1 MYAEGISKVGDILDL
16 ATEMEIITKRGSFY
30 SYGDL
35 RLAQGRENAK
45 EFLRANPDLAE
56 EIEAQ
61 IRNALLPP
69 PVMPL

>member
-16 ATEMEIITKRGSFY
+16 ATELDLIQKRGSFY

-45 EFLRANPDLAE
+45 DFLRDNLDLAD
-56 EIEAQ
+56 EIETA
-61 IRNALLPP
+61 IREALLPP

>member
-16 ATEMEIITKRGSFY
+16 SVELDLIEKRGSFY

-45 EFLRANPDLAE
+45 DFLRENPDLAE
-56 EIEAQ
+56 EIEAA
-61 IRNALLPP
+61 IREGLLPP
-69 PVMPL
+69 PIMPL

>member
-16 ATEMEIITKRGSFY
+16 ATELDIIQKRGSFY
-30 SYGDL
+30 SYDDL

-45 EFLRANPDLAE
+45 DFLRENPDMVE
-56 EIEAQ
+56 EIEAA
-61 IRNALLPP
+61 IREALLPP